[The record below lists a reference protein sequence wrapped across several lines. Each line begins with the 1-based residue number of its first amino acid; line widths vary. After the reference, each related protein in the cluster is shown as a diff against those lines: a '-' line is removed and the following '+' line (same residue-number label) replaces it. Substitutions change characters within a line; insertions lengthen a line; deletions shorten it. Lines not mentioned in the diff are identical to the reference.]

1 MNTEKASSV
10 PADEVISS
18 FSSDL
23 KEGLSVTEVTSR
35 LVEYGENKFEIDEKD
50 PLWWRY
56 LEQFKDPLILLL
68 LGSAAVS
75 VLVGQY
81 EDAISILGAVI
92 IVGTVAFIQEY
103 RSEQSLEALAT
114 LVPPQCTVIRNGQKT
129 TILAENLVPGDIVM
143 LRSGDRV
150 PADCRIILCNHFSVD
165 ESNLTG
171 EQDPREKKEDAYNGS
186 GDWRNNITFMGTLV
200 STGSSTAIVVTTAL
214 KTEFGKT
221 FQDMKEVEA
230 RRTPLQIMMDQLGKQ
245 LSIMSFGIIAGIVI
259 LGFLQGKTFMSMFNI
274 GVSLAVAAIPEG
286 LPICVTVT
294 LALGVIRMSKRNAV
308 CKKLPAVEALGCAD
322 FVCTDKTGTLTEN
335 KMTLSRIFALSMSDS
350 VQYSPHGHHFDG
362 DHAVDNT
369 ICGTNVGPLLSYN
382 GAPIDI
388 NANRCLYTIVDALCV
403 CNNAHLSDDGTFVGQ
418 PMEVAMLQA
427 AAALNIVDRRAQLGR
442 VSEGSFSSERKRMD
456 VSVVDGEKG
465 LVTYMKGALEVLLP
479 ICTHYVGP
487 NGETLLLSGEAKE
500 RLILESER
508 ISNDGLRVLLVASMT
523 AKQSQM
529 QACLLHGLVGMHDP
543 LREGVVDAV
552 RKIQYTGTRVMMITG
567 DSEGTA
573 TAIAREAG
581 LLDDDPEMDKGGQG
595 GMSTTL
601 SGPEIEDLMANGLD
615 SLAGV
620 IENVRVCY
628 RTSPRHKLFII
639 QALQQQGHAVAMTG
653 DGVNDSPAL
662 KAADIGIAM
671 GSGTDVAKEAAHMVI
686 LDDDFTTIVAAIE
699 EGKSIFYNIKNFL
712 TFQLSTSFAALTL
725 VTMTNMFGYPNPLNP
740 MQILWIN
747 IIMDGPPAQS
757 LGVEPVDPAVM
768 LRPPRKRDDSILT
781 APLLRRV
788 VTSGTLILLGTMFVF
803 VRELHDGVVTRRD
816 TTITFTTFVCF
827 DLFNALVCRHNTLPI
842 FKLEWNSNIAFLV
855 AISFSILGQILVIYF
870 PPFQKIF
877 KTVALDGSDVVFVVF
892 LASSMAVFD
901 SVRKLW
907 FPSYFAEIVP
917 PRSSGGGSQHVEEM
931 MEFTEKSFS
940 V

>member
-1 MNTEKASSV
+1 
-10 PADEVISS
+10 
-18 FSSDL
+18 
-23 KEGLSVTEVTSR
+23 
-35 LVEYGENKFEIDEKD
+35 
-50 PLWWRY
+50 
-56 LEQFKDPLILLL
+56 
-68 LGSAAVS
+68 
-75 VLVGQY
+75 
-81 EDAISILGAVI
+81 
-92 IVGTVAFIQEY
+92 VGTVAFIQEY

-114 LVPPQCTVIRNGQKT
+114 LVPPQCTAIRNAQKL
-129 TILAENLVPGDIVM
+129 TILAEHIVPGDVIM
-143 LRSGDRV
+143 LRSGDRI
-150 PADCRIILCNHFSVD
+150 PADSRILDCNHFSVD

-171 EQDPREKKEDAYNGS
+171 EQEPKEKTADVFNGT
-186 GDWRNNITFMGTLV
+186 GDWRDNIAFMGTLV
-200 STGSSTAIVVTTAL
+200 STGSATAVVVTTAL
-214 KTEFGKT
+214 QTEFGKT
-221 FQDMKEVEA
+221 FQDMKDVEA
-230 RRTPLQIMMDQLGKQ
+230 RRTPLQVMMDQLGKQ
-245 LSIMSFGIIAGIVI
+245 LSILSFAIIAGIVV

-322 FVCTDKTGTLTEN
+322 YICTDKTGTLTEN
-335 KMTLSRIFALSMSDS
+335 KMTLARIYSPSMNDS
-350 VQYSPHGHHFDG
+350 VLYSPHGHHFLG
-362 DHAVDNT
+362 DHEVDDT
-369 ICGTNVGPLLSYN
+369 ICGTNVGPLLCYN
-382 GAPIDI
+382 GTPIDI
-388 NANRCLYTIVDALCV
+388 NANRCLYSIVDALCI

-418 PMEVAMLQA
+418 PMEVAILQA
-427 AAALNIVDRRAQLGR
+427 ASALNIVDRREQLGR
-442 VSEGSFSSERKRMD
+442 VSESSFSSERKRMD
-456 VSVVDGEKG
+456 VSCVDGEKG

-479 ICTHYVGP
+479 TCTHYIGP
-487 NGETLLLSGEAKE
+487 NGETLVLSGDAKE
-500 RLILESER
+500 RLILESEA
-508 ISNDGLRVLLVASMT
+508 IANDGLRVLIVASMT
-523 AKQSQM
+523 AKQSEM
-529 QACLLHGLVGMHDP
+529 HACLLHGLVGMHDP
-543 LREGVVDAV
+543 LREGVVDAI
-552 RKIQYTGTRVMMITG
+552 RKIHYTGTRVMMITG

-573 TAIAREAG
+573 VAIAKNAG
-581 LLDDDPEMDKGGQG
+581 LLSDDYRVGSGHKSQ
-595 GMSTTL
+595 TL
-601 SGPEIEDLMANGLD
+601 SGPEIEDLITHGLD

-620 IENVRVCY
+620 IEGVRVCY

-712 TFQLSTSFAALTL
+712 TFQLSTSFAALAL
-725 VTMTNMFGYPNPLNP
+725 VTMTNIFGYPNPLNP

-768 LRPPRKRDDSILT
+768 LRPPRKRDDNILS

-788 VTSGTLILLGTMFVF
+788 VTSGTLILLGTMYMF
-803 VRELHDGVVTRRD
+803 VRELQDGVVTEKD
-816 TTITFTTFVCF
+816 TTITFTTFVFF

-842 FKLEWNSNIAFLV
+842 FNLKWNSNIAFLV
-855 AISFSILGQILVIYF
+855 AISFSILGQIMVIYF

-877 KTVALDGSDVVFVVF
+877 KTVALDGSDVMFVVF
-892 LASSMAVFD
+892 LASSMVVFD
-901 SVRKLW
+901 TVRKVF

-917 PRSSGGGSQHVEEM
+917 THKGDEPEEM

>member
-1 MNTEKASSV
+1 M
-10 PADEVISS
+10 
-18 FSSDL
+18 L
-23 KEGLSVTEVTSR
+23 LS
-35 LVEYGENKFEIDEKD
+35 L
-50 PLWWRY
+50 
-56 LEQFKDPLILLL
+56 
-68 LGSAAVS
+68 
-75 VLVGQY
+75 QY

-103 RSEQSLEALAT
+103 RSEKSLEALAT
-114 LVPPQCTVIRNGQKT
+114 LVPPQCTVLRNAQKS
-129 TILAENLVPGDIVM
+129 TILAEKLVPGDVV
-143 LRSGDRV
+143 LLTAGDRI
-150 PADCRIILCNHFSVD
+150 PADSRVLVCNHFTVD

-171 EQDPREKKEDAYNGS
+171 EQEPKEKTSDVLNEAAGE
-186 GDWRNNITFMGTLV
+186 WRDNTAFMGTLV
-200 STGSSTAIVVTTAL
+200 SAGSATVLVVSTAL
-214 KTEFGKT
+214 DTEFGKT
-221 FQDMKEVEA
+221 FQDMKDVEA
-230 RRTPLQIMMDQLGKQ
+230 RRTPLQVMMDQLGKQ
-245 LSIMSFGIIAGIVI
+245 LSILSFGIIAGIVV

-322 FVCTDKTGTLTEN
+322 YICTDKTGTLTEN
-335 KMTLSRIFALSMSDS
+335 KMTLARVFTPSMSDCVRFS
-350 VQYSPHGHHFDG
+350 LHGHHFHG
-362 DHAVDNT
+362 DHQVDDA
-369 ICGTNVGPLLSYN
+369 ICGTNVGPLLSFN
-382 GAPIDI
+382 GSPIDI
-388 NANRCLYTIVDALCV
+388 NANRCLYSIVDALCI
-403 CNNAHLSDDGTFVGQ
+403 CNNAHLSQDGTFVGQ
-418 PMEVAMLQA
+418 PMEVAILQA
-427 AAALNIVDRRAQLGR
+427 AAALNIPDRRQQLGR

-456 VSVVDGEKG
+456 VSCLDGEKG

-479 ICTHYVGP
+479 ACTHYIGP
-487 NGETLLLSGEAKE
+487 HGETLVLSGDAKE
-500 RLILESER
+500 RLILESEA
-508 ISNDGLRVLLVASMT
+508 IANDGLRVLLVASMT
-523 AKQSQM
+523 AKQADM
-529 QACLLHGLVGMHDP
+529 RACLLHGLVGMHDP
-543 LREGVVDAV
+543 LRAGVAEAV
-552 RKIQYTGTRVMMITG
+552 RKIQHTGTRVMMITG

-573 TAIAREAG
+573 VAIARHAG
-581 LLDDDPEMDKGGQG
+581 LLGDDFLVASGGGRGRKGMQ
-595 GMSTTL
+595 TL
-601 SGPEIEDLMANGLD
+601 SGPEIEDLVSRGLGP
-615 SLAGV
+615 LADV
-620 IENVRVCY
+620 IEDVCVCY

-639 QALQQQGHAVAMTG
+639 QALQQRGHAVAMTG

-686 LDDDFTTIVAAIE
+686 LDDDFSTIVSAIE

-725 VTMTNMFGYPNPLNP
+725 VTMTNVFGYPNPLNP

-768 LRPPRKRDDSILT
+768 LRPPRKRGDNILS

-803 VRELHDGVVTRRD
+803 VRELQDGGVTERD

-827 DLFNALVCRHNTLPI
+827 DLFNALVCRHNTLPVY
-842 FKLEWNSNIAFLV
+842 KLEWNSNFAFLA
-855 AISFSILGQILVIYF
+855 AISFSILGQVLVIYF

-877 KTVALDGSDVVFVVF
+877 KTVSLEASDVLFVVC
-892 LASSMAVFD
+892 LASTMVVFD
-901 SVRKLW
+901 TMRKLLM
-907 FPSYFAEIVP
+907 PAYFAETVP
-917 PRSSGGGSQHVEEM
+917 SSSSERLLLKKGGSSEH

>member
-1 MNTEKASSV
+1 MNTETASSTT
-10 PADEVISS
+10 PDELLTI

-23 KEGLSVTEVTSR
+23 KEGLTITEVTSR
-35 LVEYGENKFEIDEKD
+35 LVEHGENKFEIDEKD

-56 LEQFKDPLILLL
+56 LEQFKDPLIMLL
-68 LGSAAVS
+68 LGSAAIS
-75 VLVGQY
+75 LLVGQY

-103 RSEQSLEALAT
+103 RSEQSLEALAN
-114 LVPPQCTVIRNGQKT
+114 LVPPQCVALRNGHRA
-129 TILAENLVPGDIVM
+129 TIFAENLVPGDIIM
-143 LRSGDRV
+143 LSSGDRI
-150 PADCRIILCNHFSVD
+150 PADARILACSHFSVD

-171 EQDPREKKEDAYNGS
+171 EQEPKEKTRVTIDGAS
-186 GDWRNNITFMGTLV
+186 GNDDWRLNIAFMGTLV
-200 STGSSTAIVVTTAL
+200 STGSATCIVVSTAL
-214 KTEFGKT
+214 NTEFGKT
-221 FQDMKEVEA
+221 FQDMKDVEA
-230 RRTPLQIMMDQLGKQ
+230 RRTPLQVMMDQLGKQ
-245 LSIMSFGIIAGIVI
+245 LSMLSFAIIAGIVI

-322 FVCTDKTGTLTEN
+322 YICTDKTGTLTEN
-335 KMTLSRIFALSMSDS
+335 QMTLARIYAPSMNDAVLFSLR
-350 VQYSPHGHHFDG
+350 GHEFVGSHEM
-362 DHAVDNT
+362 DNA

-382 GAPIDI
+382 GAPIDV
-388 NANRCLYTIVDALCV
+388 NANRCLYSIFDALCI
-403 CNNAHLSDDGTFVGQ
+403 CNNASLSPDGSYVGQ
-418 PMEVAMLQA
+418 PMEVALLQA
-427 AAALNIVDRRAQLGR
+427 ASALNIVDRRSQLDR

-456 VSVVDGEKG
+456 VSCVDGEKG
-465 LVTYMKGALEVLLP
+465 LITYMKGALEVLLP
-479 ICTHYVGP
+479 ACTHYVGP
-487 NGETLLLSGEAKE
+487 NGETLLLSGDAKE
-500 RLILESER
+500 RVILESQA
-508 ISNDGLRVLLVASMT
+508 ISNDGLRVLLVASSS
-523 AKQSQM
+523 AKQSEM

-543 LREGVVDAV
+543 LRQGVEKAV
-552 RKIQYTGTRVMMITG
+552 QKIQNTGTKVMMITG

-573 TAIAREAG
+573 VAIAQHAG
-581 LLDDDPEMDKGGQG
+581 LLSEDYHVGDSSRGRKMK
-595 GMSTTL
+595 TL
-601 SGPEIEDLMANGLD
+601 SGPEIEDLVKQGIDPLSA
-615 SLAGV
+615 V
-620 IENVRVCY
+620 IEDVSVCY
-628 RTSPRHKLFII
+628 RTSPRHKLYII
-639 QALQQQGHAVAMTG
+639 QALQSRGHAVAMTG
-653 DGVNDSPAL
+653 DGVNDAPAL

-686 LDDDFTTIVAAIE
+686 LDDDFSTIVAAIE

-725 VTMTNMFGYPNPLNP
+725 VTMANVFGYPNPLNP

-768 LRPPRKRDDSILT
+768 LRAPRKRDDSILT

-788 VTSGTLILLGTMFVF
+788 ITSGTLILLGTMFVF
-803 VRELHDGVVTRRD
+803 VRELQDGVVTDRD

-827 DLFNALVCRHNTLPI
+827 DLFNALVCRHNTQPI
-842 FKLEWNSNIAFLV
+842 YKLEWNSNLAFLV
-855 AISFSILGQILVIYF
+855 AISFSIIGQILVIYF

-877 KTVALDGSDVVFVVF
+877 KTVALEGSDIVFIVF
-892 LASSMAVFD
+892 LASTMVVFD
-901 SVRKLW
+901 TFRKVM
-907 FPSYFAEIVP
+907 FPSYFAETATVRP
-917 PRSSGGGSQHVEEM
+917 NKGDEEM